1 MTNAEVIRA
10 LWDAVNSGGPLKM
23 SEWLAENY
31 VRHDADRTFTRQ
43 EWISTLAAR
52 WKAFPDNRSTVL
64 DLVADGDKVS
74 YRWEAEGSH
83 RETYERVPPTGK
95 RVKAQ
100 GITISRF
107 ENGKIVE
114 EWASWNKSSVL
125 HALGVLPIA

>member
-1 MTNAEVIRA
+1 MSNADTIQA
-10 LWDAVNSGGPLKM
+10 LWDAVNAGGPEKM
-23 SEWLAENY
+23 GAWLAADY
-31 VRHDADRTFTRQ
+31 VRHDADHQFSRD
-43 EWISTLAAR
+43 EWISTLGAR
-52 WKAFPDNRSTVL
+52 WKAFPDNVSRVL
-64 DLVADGDKVS
+64 DVVEDGDKVA

-95 RVKAQ
+95 KVKAQ

-125 HALGVLPIA
+125 HSLGVLPIA